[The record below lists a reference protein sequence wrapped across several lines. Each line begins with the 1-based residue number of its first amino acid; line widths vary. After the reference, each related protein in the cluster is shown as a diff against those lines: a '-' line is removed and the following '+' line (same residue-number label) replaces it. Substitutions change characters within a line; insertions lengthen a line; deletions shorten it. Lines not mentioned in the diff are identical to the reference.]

1 MEPCVG
7 VMMQTVLPSFGDL
20 LAFDAAARHGSF
32 TRAARDLNVSQP
44 AVSRRVAALEADLG
58 VTLFGRETKPL
69 HLTPTGQTLF
79 DVLRSSLS
87 RLETAIAEIRRVQEE
102 RKLTI
107 AAAPG
112 FLTYWLLPRLSAL
125 TAGFPDQELR
135 LLTGDQRQ
143 DLPEADIHVRFGDGD
158 WPGVTA
164 VKILGEE
171 VFAVCS
177 PLFLSRQGTKP
188 DLSRLTTLRLLQLSD
203 RLDRNYDW
211 QHWFRAVGIDI
222 PRKLNAIVFDDYS
235 LLVSAALAGEGIALC
250 WSGLLDQHLK
260 TGALVR
266 ISDEAVTSDR
276 GYFAT
281 FPTGTTEDS
290 VISRLAHWL
299 AQSATSPEA

>member
-1 MEPCVG
+1 MR
-7 VMMQTVLPSFGDL
+7 TFLPPFGNL

-44 AVSRRVAALEADLG
+44 AISRRVAALEADLG
-58 VTLFGRETKPL
+58 VMLFGRETKPL
-69 HLTPTGQTLF
+69 QLTATGQMLF
-79 DVLRSSLS
+79 GVLRSGLG
-87 RLETAIAEIRRVQEE
+87 RLEATIAEIRNTQSGQ
-102 RKLTI
+102 KLTI

-112 FLTYWLLPRLSAL
+112 FLTYWLLPRLTRLSA
-125 TAGFPDQELR
+125 AFPDQELQ

-143 DLPEADIHVRFGDGD
+143 DLPEADIHVRFGEGN
-158 WPGVTA
+158 WPGMTA

-177 PLFLSRQGTKP
+177 PLFLPRLGAKP
-188 DLSRLTTLRLLQLSD
+188 DLARLTTSRLLQLSD

-211 QHWFRAVGIDI
+211 QHWFAAVGASV

-250 WSGLLDQHLK
+250 WSGLLDQHLS

-266 ISDEAVTSDR
+266 VSAEAVTSER

-281 FPTGTTEDS
+281 FPAATAEAS
-290 VISRLAHWL
+290 VIFRLARWL
-299 AQSATSPEA
+299 AANAVLSDT

>member
-1 MEPCVG
+1 MR
-7 VMMQTVLPSFGDL
+7 TILPSFGDL

-44 AVSRRVAALEADLG
+44 AISRRVAALEADLG

-69 HLTPTGQTLF
+69 QLTPTGRMLF
-79 DVLRSSLS
+79 DVLRSGLS
-87 RLETAIAEIRRVQEE
+87 RLEATIAEIRRTPEA

-112 FLTYWLLPRLSAL
+112 FLTFWLLPRLSRLSAS
-125 TAGFPDQELR
+125 FPGQELQ
-135 LLTGDQRQ
+135 LITGDQPQ
-143 DLPEADIHVRFGDGD
+143 DLPEADIHVRFGDGN
-158 WPGVTA
+158 WPGTTA
-164 VKILGEE
+164 VKIMGEE

-177 PLFLSRQGTKP
+177 PLFLSRLDTKP
-188 DLSRLTTLRLLQLSD
+188 DLVRLSGLRLLELSD

-211 QHWFRAVGIDI
+211 QHWFAAVGAQV

-250 WSGLLDQHLK
+250 WSGLLDQHLS

-266 ISDEAVTSDR
+266 ISSEAVTSDR

-281 FPTGTTEDS
+281 AATGTAQDS
-290 VISRLAHWL
+290 MVYRLARWL
-299 AQSATSPEA
+299 AENAGPSNA